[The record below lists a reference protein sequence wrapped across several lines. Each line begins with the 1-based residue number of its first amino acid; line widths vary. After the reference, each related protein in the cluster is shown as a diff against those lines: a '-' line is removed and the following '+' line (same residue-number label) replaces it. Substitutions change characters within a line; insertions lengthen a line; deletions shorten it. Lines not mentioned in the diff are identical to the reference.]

1 MLTQQNWFTRILSTR
16 PGQFVLITLIAMSL
30 GLLGEWLAWP
40 ATIVTAL
47 YVIAYITGLYD
58 GLISSWEALRQREIE
73 IDLLMVL
80 AALGA
85 AVVGQP
91 FEGAMLLFLFSL
103 SNVLQDYALGRT
115 KSAIEALMQ
124 LRPDTAVV
132 ERGDQT
138 ITLPLEEVNI
148 GDHIIVKPG
157 ERLPLDGTIN
167 RGESNLDQSS
177 VTGESMPVHKKVGDD
192 VFAGTINV
200 NGHLTIEV
208 TKLAAESTL
217 ARMIQLVEEAQ
228 EEKAQ
233 TQTFIERAEQYYAVG
248 VIVAT
253 LLLIIIPILLLNE
266 AFDTAFYRAITVM
279 VAASPCALV
288 ISIPATVLSAIG
300 NGARQGV
307 LFKGGAAVEVA
318 ASTKVVALDKTGTLT
333 VNNPQVT
340 DVARLDGVTDLTDEA
355 FLALVAAVEQQ
366 SEHPLARA
374 MVKKAQEKGLVLP
387 SVTDFDSTAGMGVTA
402 VAGGQKIRIGN
413 PRFFAPDLPG
423 YAEAQE
429 KAEALQKEGKT
440 AVLVAAEQPQ
450 QPDQCRLLGVVAIAD
465 VVRDNAAA
473 MVQNLRDAGIEH
485 VVMLTGDN
493 KIVAQAIAK
502 QVGISTYY
510 ADLMPEDKLT
520 IVQELTQ
527 KYGPVAMVGDGVNDA
542 PALATAALGI
552 AMGAAGSDVAL
563 ESADIVLMGDDLS
576 HLPYIFNLSRKTR
589 RVLAANLSF
598 ALSMIVIM
606 IGGIFWFNLA
616 LPLAVL
622 GHEGG
627 TVLVSLNGLRLLGY
641 KDKNKTKQTISP
653 GPKEAQK
660 ENEAK
665 TTAVRL
671 A

>member
-1 MLTQQNWFTRILSTR
+1 MPTKQNWLIRILRTR
-16 PGQFVLITLIAMSL
+16 PGQFVLITLVAMTL
-30 GLLGEWLAWP
+30 GFIGEWLAWP
-40 ATIVTAL
+40 AAAVTVL
-47 YVIAYITGLYD
+47 YIIAYITGLYD
-58 GLISSWEALRQREIE
+58 GLISSWEALRRREIE

-132 ERGDQT
+132 KRNGET
-138 ITLPLEEVNI
+138 ITLPLEEITLDDQV
-148 GDHIIVKPG
+148 IVKPG
-157 ERLPLDGTIN
+157 ERLPLDGTIAS
-167 RGESNLDQSS
+167 GESNLDQSS
-177 VTGESMPVHKKVGDD
+177 VTGESMPVSKGVGDD

-200 NGHLTIEV
+200 NGNLTINV
-208 TKLAAESTL
+208 TKLAHETTL

-228 EEKAQ
+228 DEKAQ
-233 TQTFIERAEQYYAVG
+233 TQTFIERAEQYYAIG

-253 LLLIIIPILLLNE
+253 FLLIVIPTMLLGE
-266 AFDTAFYRAITVM
+266 AFDSAFYRAITVM

-288 ISIPATVLSAIG
+288 ISIPATVLSAVG

-340 DVARLDGVTDLTDEA
+340 DVVRLSGVDDLTDEA
-355 FLALVAAVEQQ
+355 FLALVAAVEKQ

-374 MVKKAQEKGLVLP
+374 IVQKAREQELTLP
-387 SVTDFDSTAGMGVTA
+387 TVTGFDSTAGMGVTA
-402 VAGGQKIRIGN
+402 VVDGQKIRIGN
-413 PRFFAPDLPG
+413 PRFFEEDLLG

-429 KAEALQKEGKT
+429 RAISLQKEGKT
-440 AVLVAAEQPQ
+440 AVLVAS
-450 QPDQCRLLGVVAIAD
+450 DQGEKPRLLGLIAVAD
-465 VVRDNAAA
+465 VVRSNAAA
-473 MVQNLRDAGIEH
+473 MVQSLRDAGIEH

-493 KIVAQAIAK
+493 EIVAQAIAQ
-502 QVGISTYY
+502 QVGISKYY

-520 IVQELTQ
+520 IVKELGE

-589 RVLAANLSF
+589 RVLAFNLTF

-606 IGGIFWFNLA
+606 IGGIFWFSLP
-616 LPLAVL
+616 LPLAVV

-641 KDKNKTKQTISP
+641 KDKTRSADT
-653 GPKEAQK
+653 ADMA
-660 ENEAK
+660 AK
-665 TTAVRL
+665 GSVERTTAVRP

>member
-1 MLTQQNWFTRILSTR
+1 MDTNQHWILRLLSTR
-16 PGQFVLITLIAMSL
+16 SAQFVVITLVAMSL
-30 GLLGEWLAWP
+30 GLVGDWLAWP
-40 ATIVTAL
+40 AAVVTGL
-47 YVIAYITGLYD
+47 YVVAYFTGLYD
-58 GLISSWEALRQREIE
+58 GVISSWEALRRREIE

-85 AVVGQP
+85 AAVGQP

-115 KSAIEALMQ
+115 KSAIEALMK

-132 ERGDQT
+132 ERNGQT
-138 ITLPLEEVNI
+138 ITLPLEEVAI
-148 GDHIIVKPG
+148 DDRMLVKPG
-157 ERLPLDGTIN
+157 ERLPLDGVIMD
-167 RGESNLDQSS
+167 GQSSLDQSS
-177 VTGESMPVHKKVGDD
+177 VTGESMPVHKKQGDD

-200 NGHLTIEV
+200 NGHLTVRV
-208 TKLAAESTL
+208 TKLANESTL

-228 EEKAQ
+228 DEKAK

-248 VIVAT
+248 VIAVT
-253 LLLIIIPILLLNE
+253 LALIALPWLIFGE

-288 ISIPATVLSAIG
+288 ISVPATVLSAIG
-300 NGARQGV
+300 NGARRGV

-333 VNNPQVT
+333 VNKPQVT
-340 DVARLDGVTDLTDEA
+340 DVVRLAGVDDLTDES
-355 FLALVAAVEQQ
+355 FLALVAAVEEK
-366 SEHPLARA
+366 SEHPLAQA
-374 MVKKAQEKGLVLP
+374 IVQKAQANGLPLP
-387 SVTDFDSTAGMGVTA
+387 TVRDFDSTAGMGVSA
-402 VAGGQKIRIGN
+402 LADGKKIRIGN
-413 PRFFAPDLPG
+413 PRFFEQEMAG
-423 YAEAQE
+423 YAEA
-429 KAEALQKEGKT
+429 AEQAERLQRQGKT
-440 AVLVAAEQPQ
+440 AVLVAAEDPQ
-450 QPDQCRLLGVVAIAD
+450 NPENCRLLGVVAIAD
-465 VVRDNAAA
+465 VVRNNAAV
-473 MVQNLRDAGIEH
+473 MVQNLRAAGVEH

-493 KIVAQAIAK
+493 DLVAQAIAK
-502 QVGISTYY
+502 QVGITEYF

-520 IVQELTQ
+520 IVKELTE

-542 PALATAALGI
+542 PALATAGLGI

-589 RVLAANLSF
+589 RVLAFNLSF
-598 ALSMIVIM
+598 ALFMIAVM
-606 IGGIFWFNLA
+606 IGGIFWFSLP

-641 KDKNKTKQTISP
+641 RDKGDGSKGQVVEGEVVN
-653 GPKEAQK
+653 
-660 ENEAK
+660 
-665 TTAVRL
+665 TAVFT
-671 A
+671 AH